1 MVRNNSL
8 GSRMFDYGLIAIVAL
23 ISITSLFPII
33 HNLALSLSSPA
44 MVTAGFVTVYPKE
57 FTFSSYMKLLEDS
70 VFFRTFGISVQRVIV
85 TTILSFIISL
95 LMAYPLSRTV
105 KEFKLRNVYMWL
117 LVFVMM
123 FNGGLIPFYL
133 IVKQMGLMNSF
144 WVLVLPMIVNVFNI
158 ILIVNYFR
166 SIPKELDESAS
177 MDGAGPWYKAFR
189 IYMPLALPVLAT
201 TTLFLIVAVWNEF
214 MLGMIFI
221 RAQED
226 VPLQTYMQQIVVRI
240 DPNLLK
246 SVEDVKRLTSV
257 SDKTLSAAKIFMSML
272 PIMIIYPF
280 LQRYFISGIMLGSV
294 KE

>member
-8 GSRMFDYGLIAIVAL
+8 GSRMFDYGLIAVVTL
-23 ISITSLFPII
+23 ISLTSLFPII
-33 HNLALSLSSPA
+33 HNLAVSLSSPA
-44 MVTAGFVTVYPKE
+44 MVTGGFVTVYPKG
-57 FTFSSYMKLLEDS
+57 FTFSSYLKLMEDA
-70 VFFRTFGISVQRVIV
+70 VFFRTFGISVQRVVI
-85 TTILSFIISL
+85 TTILSFFISL
-95 LMAYPLSRTV
+95 LMAYPLSRSV

-144 WVLVLPMIVNVFNI
+144 WVLVLPMIINVFNI

-221 RAQED
+221 RNPED
-226 VPLQTYMQQIVVRI
+226 VPLQTYMQQIVIRI

-246 SVEDVKRLTSV
+246 SVEDVKRLASV
-257 SDKTLSAAKIFMSML
+257 SDKTLSAAKIFTSML

>member
-1 MVRNNSL
+1 
-8 GSRMFDYGLIAIVAL
+8 MFDYGLIAVVTL
-23 ISITSLFPII
+23 ISLTSLFPII
-33 HNLALSLSSPA
+33 HNLAVSLSSPA
-44 MVTAGFVTVYPKE
+44 MVTGGFVTVYPKG
-57 FTFSSYMKLLEDS
+57 FTFSSYLKLMEDA
-70 VFFRTFGISVQRVIV
+70 VFFRTFGISVQRVVI
-85 TTILSFIISL
+85 TTILSFFISL
-95 LMAYPLSRTV
+95 LMAYPLSRSV

-144 WVLVLPMIVNVFNI
+144 WVLVLPMIINVFNI

-221 RAQED
+221 RNPED

-246 SVEDVKRLTSV
+246 SVEDVKRLASV
-257 SDKTLSAAKIFMSML
+257 SDKTLSAAKIFTSML

>member
-1 MVRNNSL
+1 
-8 GSRMFDYGLIAIVAL
+8 MFDYGLIAFVAL
-23 ISITSLFPII
+23 ISLTSLFPIV

-44 MVTAGFVTVYPKE
+44 MVTGGFVTIYPKE
-57 FTFSSYMKLLEDS
+57 FTFSSYIKLMEDT
-70 VFFRTFGISVQRVIV
+70 VFFRTFGISVQRVVI
-85 TTILSFIISL
+85 TTVLSFIVSL
-95 LMAYPLSRTV
+95 LMAYPLSRSA

-177 MDGAGPWYKAFR
+177 MDGAGPWYKVFR

-201 TTLFLIVAVWNEF
+201 TTLFLIVVVWNEF

-221 RAQED
+221 RSPED

-257 SDKTLSAAKIFMSML
+257 SDKTLSAAKIFTSMV

>member
-1 MVRNNSL
+1 VVRNNTL
-8 GSRMFDYGLIAIVAL
+8 GAKMFDYGLIAFVAL
-23 ISITSLFPII
+23 ISLTSLFPIV

-44 MVTAGFVTVYPKE
+44 MVTGGFVTIYPKE
-57 FTFSSYMKLLEDS
+57 FTFSSYIKLMEDT
-70 VFFRTFGISVQRVIV
+70 VFFRTFGISVQRVVI
-85 TTILSFIISL
+85 TTVLSFIVSL
-95 LMAYPLSRTV
+95 LMAYPLSRSA

-177 MDGAGPWYKAFR
+177 MDGAGPWYKVFR

-201 TTLFLIVAVWNEF
+201 TTLFLIVVVWNEF

-221 RAQED
+221 RSPED

-257 SDKTLSAAKIFMSML
+257 SDKTLSAAKIFTSMV

>member
-8 GSRMFDYGLIAIVAL
+8 GSRMFEYGLIAVVTL
-23 ISITSLFPII
+23 ISLTSLFPII
-33 HNLALSLSSPA
+33 HNLAVSLSSPA
-44 MVTAGFVTVYPKE
+44 MVTGGFVTVYPKG
-57 FTFSSYMKLLEDS
+57 FTFSSYLKLMEDA
-70 VFFRTFGISVQRVIV
+70 VFFRTFGISVQRVVI
-85 TTILSFIISL
+85 TTILSFFISL
-95 LMAYPLSRTV
+95 LMAYPLSRSV

-144 WVLVLPMIVNVFNI
+144 WVLVLPMIINVFNI

-221 RAQED
+221 RNPED

-246 SVEDVKRLTSV
+246 SVEDVKRLASV
-257 SDKTLSAAKIFMSML
+257 SDKTLSAAKIFTSML

>member
-1 MVRNNSL
+1 VVRNNSL
-8 GSRMFDYGLIAIVAL
+8 GSRMFDYGLIAVVTL
-23 ISITSLFPII
+23 ISLTSLFPII
-33 HNLALSLSSPA
+33 HNLAVSLSSPA
-44 MVTAGFVTVYPKE
+44 MVTGGFVTVYPKG
-57 FTFSSYMKLLEDS
+57 FTFSSYLKLMEDA
-70 VFFRTFGISVQRVIV
+70 VFFRTFGISVQRVVI
-85 TTILSFIISL
+85 TTILSFFISL
-95 LMAYPLSRTV
+95 LMAYPLSRSV

-144 WVLVLPMIVNVFNI
+144 WVLVLPMIINVFNI

-221 RAQED
+221 RNPED

-246 SVEDVKRLTSV
+246 SVEDVKRLASV
-257 SDKTLSAAKIFMSML
+257 SDKTLSAAKIFTSML

>member
-1 MVRNNSL
+1 MVRNNNW
-8 GSRMFDYGLIAIVAL
+8 GSRVFDYVLVAVVAL
-23 ISITSLFPII
+23 VSLTSLFPII
-33 HNLALSLSSPA
+33 HNLSLSLSSPA
-44 MVTAGFVTVYPKE
+44 MVTGGFVTVYPKE
-57 FTFSSYMKLLEDS
+57 FTFNSYLKLMEDAI
-70 VFFRTFGISVQRVIV
+70 FFRTFGNSVQRVVV
-85 TTILSFIISL
+85 TTVISFFVSF
-95 LMAYPLSRTV
+95 LMAYSLSRSV
-105 KEFKLRNVYMWL
+105 KEFPLRNLYMWL
-117 LVFVMM
+117 LIVVMM

-221 RAQED
+221 RSPED

-246 SVEDVKRLTSV
+246 SVEDVRRITSV
-257 SDKTLSAAKIFMSML
+257 SDKTLSAAKIFTSML

>member
-1 MVRNNSL
+1 
-8 GSRMFDYGLIAIVAL
+8 
-23 ISITSLFPII
+23 
-33 HNLALSLSSPA
+33 
-44 MVTAGFVTVYPKE
+44 
-57 FTFSSYMKLLEDS
+57 
-70 VFFRTFGISVQRVIV
+70 
-85 TTILSFIISL
+85 
-95 LMAYPLSRTV
+95 MAYPLSRSV

-144 WVLVLPMIVNVFNI
+144 WVLVLPMIINVFNI

-221 RAQED
+221 RNPED

-246 SVEDVKRLTSV
+246 SVEDVKRLASV
-257 SDKTLSAAKIFMSML
+257 SDKTLSAAKIFTSML

>member
-8 GSRMFDYGLIAIVAL
+8 GSRMFDYGLIAVVTL
-23 ISITSLFPII
+23 ISLTSLFPII
-33 HNLALSLSSPA
+33 HNLAVSLSSPA
-44 MVTAGFVTVYPKE
+44 MVTGGFVTVYPKG
-57 FTFSSYMKLLEDS
+57 FTFSSYLKLMEDA
-70 VFFRTFGISVQRVIV
+70 VFFRTFGISVQRVVI
-85 TTILSFIISL
+85 TTILSFFISL
-95 LMAYPLSRTV
+95 LMAYPLSRSV

-144 WVLVLPMIVNVFNI
+144 WVLVLPMIINVFNI

-221 RAQED
+221 RNPED

-246 SVEDVKRLTSV
+246 SVEDVKRLASV
-257 SDKTLSAAKIFMSML
+257 SDKTLSAAKIFTSML